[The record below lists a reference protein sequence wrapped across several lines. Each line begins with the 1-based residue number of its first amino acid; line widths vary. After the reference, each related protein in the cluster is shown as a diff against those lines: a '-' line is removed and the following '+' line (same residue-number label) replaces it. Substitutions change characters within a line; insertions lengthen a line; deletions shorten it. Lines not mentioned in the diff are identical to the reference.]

1 MINQSAGGLFPG
13 EIPGILKTCDR
24 EPIARC
30 PVDFCSASLSK
41 RKMAAATLWCMV
53 PGLLCGLKL
62 SPIMWLLGL
71 VFAFLHANIFE
82 FFFHKAYHDPK
93 FFRFQAHAQHHVT
106 QFRENEAEKVALFS
120 GSPLGIMG
128 LLAFNIFP
136 WLFSPIWPSVLVGFG
151 IYLILTE
158 EIRWR
163 VHLGGGWIPEAFRR
177 HHLGH
182 HEFPPKNFNV
192 WLPLGDWLD
201 WLLGKSAG

>member
-1 MINQSAGGLFPG
+1 MFLGRKSPFEKGAVQNPKSHYFKPF
-13 EIPGILKTCDR
+13 EFFDYTPMD
-24 EPIARC
+24 
-30 PVDFCSASLSK
+30 SLTIGKRLK
-41 RKMAAATLWCMV
+41 RKMVAATLWCMV

-71 VFAFLHANIFE
+71 VFAFIHANIFE

-136 WLFSPIWPSVLVGFG
+136 GCS
-151 IYLILTE
+151 
-158 EIRWR
+158 
-163 VHLGGGWIPEAFRR
+163 RR
-177 HHLGH
+177 SGLRSSWAS
-182 HEFPPKNFNV
+182 E
-192 WLPLGDWLD
+192 
-201 WLLGKSAG
+201 ST